1 MIRYLR
7 IYVLLVFPIT
17 VYAQGGHYWTESFG
31 SRSMLLNGVV
41 IGSVEDLGAVY
52 YNPARISQLSSPA
65 FVISGQVYEYK
76 KTNIK
81 DGLGDGIDLKQSNF
95 GSGPSLVSGTFKL
108 KFLEGHHF
116 AYAFLTRTQADN
128 TFNFSINKFGDFI
141 EAFPGEEYFSGEIT
155 STAKLKDE
163 WIGLSW
169 SYPIN
174 EKLSVGFS
182 GFYSGL
188 NRDVFLKLQ
197 LQAYKPDSANTG
209 MYIEKRAYS
218 FKTNGILGKLGVS
231 WQDEKYSIGLTVTTP
246 KLQGLSSGT
255 TNYETFLAGIDTT
268 GNGVTDDVYI
278 IDGQKDLAV
287 NRNSPW
293 AIGIGGGIKMG
304 RSILHLSAE
313 WFSAVQL
320 YKVLESEPFIAQST
334 GAEIH
339 QTVVEDL
346 QSVLNY
352 GLGLEVFVNE
362 KVSLFGSFA
371 TDFSASTGDEDRF
384 SELKNVVNNTTF
396 RADIYHMGFG
406 TDIKTK
412 FANLTIG
419 ATYANSKETVER
431 KFEIDEVNASQT
443 ENADIRY
450 SRWLFL
456 LGFEFPFLDKAKKK
470 LEAD

>member
-1 MIRYLR
+1 MLRYLR
-7 IYVLLVFPIT
+7 IYVLLFFPFT

-31 SRSMLLNGVV
+31 TRSMLLNGVV

-76 KTNIK
+76 NTNIK
-81 DGLGDGIDLKQSNF
+81 NGLGDGINVQHSDF
-95 GSGPSLVSGTFKL
+95 GGGPSLVSGTFKL

-141 EAFPGEEYFSGEIT
+141 KSFPGEEYFSGEIS

-174 EKLSVGFS
+174 EKISIGFS

-188 NRDVFLKLQ
+188 DREVFLKLQ
-197 LQAYKPDSANTG
+197 LQAYQPDSANTG

-218 FKTNGILGKLGVS
+218 FKTSGVLGKLGVS

-246 KLQGLSSGT
+246 KLQAFGSGT
-255 TNYETFLAGIDTT
+255 TNYETFLAGVDTT
-268 GNGVTDDVYI
+268 GNGVTDDVYV
-278 IDGQKDLAV
+278 IDSQEDLTV
-287 NRNSPW
+287 SRHSPW

-313 WFSAVQL
+313 WFSAVPL
-320 YKVLESEPFIAQST
+320 YKILESETFIAQST
-334 GAEIH
+334 GTEIQ

-346 QSVLNY
+346 NSVLNY
-352 GLGLEVFVNE
+352 GLGLEVFVND
-362 KVSLFGSFA
+362 KISVFGSFA
-371 TDFSASTGDEDRF
+371 TDFSASSGDSERF

-406 TDIKTK
+406 MDIKTK
-412 FANLTIG
+412 FADLTIG
-419 ATYANSKETVER
+419 ATYANSKETVDR
-431 KFEIDEVNASQT
+431 TIEINKGNDSVSST
-443 ENADIRY
+443 ADIRY

-456 LGFEFPFLDKAKKK
+456 LGFEFPFLDKAKKN
-470 LEAD
+470 LEAN

>member
-1 MIRYLR
+1 
-7 IYVLLVFPIT
+7 
-17 VYAQGGHYWTESFG
+17 
-31 SRSMLLNGVV
+31 
-41 IGSVEDLGAVY
+41 
-52 YNPARISQLSSPA
+52 
-65 FVISGQVYEYK
+65 
-76 KTNIK
+76 
-81 DGLGDGIDLKQSNF
+81 
-95 GSGPSLVSGTFKL
+95 
-108 KFLEGHHF
+108 
-116 AYAFLTRTQADN
+116 
-128 TFNFSINKFGDFI
+128 
-141 EAFPGEEYFSGEIT
+141 
-155 STAKLKDE
+155 
-163 WIGLSW
+163 
-169 SYPIN
+169 
-174 EKLSVGFS
+174 
-182 GFYSGL
+182 
-188 NRDVFLKLQ
+188 
-197 LQAYKPDSANTG
+197 
-209 MYIEKRAYS
+209 
-218 FKTNGILGKLGVS
+218 
-231 WQDEKYSIGLTVTTP
+231 
-246 KLQGLSSGT
+246 
-255 TNYETFLAGIDTT
+255 
-268 GNGVTDDVYI
+268 NGVTDDVYI

-352 GLGLEVFVNE
+352 GLGLEVFVND
-362 KVSLFGSFA
+362 KVSLFGSFS

>member
-231 WQDEKYSIGLTVTTP
+231 WQDEKYS
-246 KLQGLSSGT
+246 
-255 TNYETFLAGIDTT
+255 
-268 GNGVTDDVYI
+268 
-278 IDGQKDLAV
+278 
-287 NRNSPW
+287 
-293 AIGIGGGIKMG
+293 
-304 RSILHLSAE
+304 
-313 WFSAVQL
+313 
-320 YKVLESEPFIAQST
+320 
-334 GAEIH
+334 
-339 QTVVEDL
+339 
-346 QSVLNY
+346 
-352 GLGLEVFVNE
+352 
-362 KVSLFGSFA
+362 
-371 TDFSASTGDEDRF
+371 
-384 SELKNVVNNTTF
+384 
-396 RADIYHMGFG
+396 
-406 TDIKTK
+406 
-412 FANLTIG
+412 
-419 ATYANSKETVER
+419 
-431 KFEIDEVNASQT
+431 
-443 ENADIRY
+443 
-450 SRWLFL
+450 
-456 LGFEFPFLDKAKKK
+456 
-470 LEAD
+470 